1 MEKTIGNPL
10 SWTAR
15 QFGSAGDHIA
25 ATTAE
30 LGGEAAAPPR
40 VKKLTMDDVGA
51 ALRAGKDDFLACRTD
66 AIFAVLIYPLMGLAL
81 IAVGFHSDR
90 MPLLFPLLAGFAL
103 LGPVAAVG
111 LYEMSRRREA
121 GQPVSWQS
129 AFAVI
134 QSPSFGAV
142 LVMGFYMLGLFIVW
156 MFAALQIYNWTLGP
170 EPPASIAAFASD
182 VVSTPAGWTMII
194 AGFAVGFAF
203 ALIALAMSVV
213 SFPLL
218 LDRHVGVP
226 VAIVTSFRVMQRNPR
241 VTLTWG
247 AVVAGG
253 LVLGSIP
260 FLVGLVVIMPILGHA
275 TWHFY
280 RRAVG

>member
-25 ATTAE
+25 ATAAE
-30 LGGEAAAPPR
+30 LGGDALAPPR
-40 VKKLTMDDVGA
+40 IKRLSMEDVWA
-51 ALRAGKDDFLACRTD
+51 ALRAGKEDFLACRTD

-81 IAVGFHSDR
+81 IAIGFHVNR
-90 MPLLFPLLAGFAL
+90 MPLLFPMLAGFAL

-121 GQPVSWQS
+121 GESVSWQS

-134 QSPSFGAV
+134 QSPAFGAV
-142 LVMGFYMLGLFIVW
+142 LVLGLYMLGLFVVW
-156 MFAALQIYNWTLGP
+156 MYAALQIYNWTLGP
-170 EPPASIAAFASD
+170 GSPASLAAFATD
-182 VVSTPAGWTMII
+182 IATTPQGWTMVLS
-194 AGFAVGFAF
+194 GFAVGFAF
-203 ALIALAMSVV
+203 ALVALAMSVV

-226 VAIVTSFRVMQRNPR
+226 VAIVTSFRVLQRNPG
-241 VTLTWG
+241 VTLAWG
-247 AVVAGG
+247 AVVAAG
-253 LVLGSIP
+253 LVLGALP
-260 FLVGLVVIMPILGHA
+260 FLAGLVVVMPILGHA

-280 RRAVG
+280 RRAIG

>member
-25 ATTAE
+25 ATAAE
-30 LGGEAAAPPR
+30 LGGDALAPPR
-40 VKKLTMDDVGA
+40 IKRLSMEDVWA
-51 ALRAGKDDFLACRTD
+51 ALRAGKEDFLACRTD

-81 IAVGFHSDR
+81 IAIGFHVDR
-90 MPLLFPLLAGFAL
+90 MPLLFPMLAGFAL

-121 GQPVSWQS
+121 GESVSWQS

-134 QSPSFGAV
+134 QSPAFGAV
-142 LVMGFYMLGLFIVW
+142 LVLGLYMLGLFVVW
-156 MFAALQIYNWTLGP
+156 MYAALQIYNWTLGP
-170 EPPASIAAFASD
+170 GSPASLAAFATD
-182 VVSTPAGWTMII
+182 IATTPQGWTMVLS
-194 AGFAVGFAF
+194 GFAVGFAF
-203 ALIALAMSVV
+203 ALVALAMSVV

-226 VAIVTSFRVMQRNPR
+226 VAIVTSFRVLQRNPG
-241 VTLTWG
+241 VTLAWG
-247 AVVAGG
+247 AVVAAG
-253 LVLGSIP
+253 LVLGALP
-260 FLVGLVVIMPILGHA
+260 FLAGLVVVMPILGHA

-280 RRAVG
+280 RRAIG